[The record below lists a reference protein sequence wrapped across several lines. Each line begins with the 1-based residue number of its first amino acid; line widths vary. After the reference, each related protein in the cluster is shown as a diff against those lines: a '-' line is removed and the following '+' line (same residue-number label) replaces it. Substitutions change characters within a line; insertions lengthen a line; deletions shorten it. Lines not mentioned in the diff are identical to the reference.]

1 MHTMRDNIEI
11 MKGSEIDEIIKEL
24 FESLWQRYQ
33 EGLEESM
40 KGSEFIF
47 DSVDLLCYK
56 LNKISLNRGGSYID
70 SHEWLKIK
78 KSTIY
83 PKNNND
89 KCLCN
94 CYNKLSK
101 KLKRPSKNIKN

>member
-47 DSVDLLCYK
+47 DSVNVLYYN
-56 LNKISLNRGGSYID
+56 LNTIRLDRGGWNID
-70 SHEWLKIK
+70 SPKWLWNEK
-78 KSTIY
+78 TTMD
-83 PKNNND
+83 PTNND
-89 KCLCN
+89 VKYFQYSIAVVLN
-94 CYNKLSK
+94 HEQ
-101 KLKRPSKNIKN
+101 IKSHP

>member
-47 DSVDLLCYK
+47 DSVNVLYYN
-56 LNKISLNRGGSYID
+56 LNTIRLDRGG
-70 SHEWLKIK
+70 
-78 KSTIY
+78 
-83 PKNNND
+83 
-89 KCLCN
+89 
-94 CYNKLSK
+94 
-101 KLKRPSKNIKN
+101 